1 MATQFP
7 NVDELEQ
14 AAAYRPS
21 VGANILNLLTGGI
34 YGGVTGK
41 SQKAMEAAAA
51 RQMLLQERAQER
63 GMERALFRN
72 KMQTALE
79 EGLQIPEGA
88 RKEDLDALIQQN
100 RIKRLREE
108 LRGFTGSEPA
118 ENLSVGE
125 LQGQLTRAR
134 TEAPQTAAM
143 RLSGQQARAMLGALQ
158 GQGAFPT
165 PMDTSRIPDEQAIA
179 QSKIAQARY
188 EQSIKTDASQRQELR
203 EIAAI
208 DDWRKA
214 TEAAVPDQK
223 KLSEIFPRLPDAY
236 QKSPEIRAQVG
247 LLDAI
252 SKDERKELNNLLSDY
267 SKGISIIGSVQ
278 KLVGDK
284 DYNDVSAMNFNS
296 FDSWRRGKGQT
307 LFKSTPEWA
316 QMNEIVQEFEDYMS
330 GKRKTL
336 FGASLTGNEL
346 ASAERLFGN
355 PNAANFLPTLIGILD
370 RQFSKDVIAESY
382 DPWGMYIPRDV
393 RKSFGEK
400 RKQYFEMRGKLRS
413 PSLGDVRQGQE
424 PAAPAAPAPQPT
436 RPDGTNAISQQLQLI
451 GNRIN
456 ELKSRKSTNIV
467 NPLNK

>member
-14 AAAYRPS
+14 AATYRPS

-108 LRGFTGSEPA
+108 LRGFTGTEPA

-125 LQGQLTRAR
+125 LQGQLKRAGA
-134 TEAPQTAAM
+134 EASQTAAM

-179 QSKIAQARY
+179 QSKIAQAQY

-203 EIAAI
+203 EIAAL

-214 TEAAVPDQK
+214 TEADVPDQK
-223 KLSEIFPRLPDAY
+223 KLMEIFPRLPDAY
-236 QKSPEIRAQVG
+236 QKSPEIRAQVK

-252 SKDERKELNNLLSDY
+252 SPAERKELNSLLSDY

-316 QMNEIVQEFEDYMS
+316 QINEIVQEFEDYMS

-355 PNAANFLPTLIGILD
+355 PTSANFIPTLIGILD
-370 RQFSKDVIAESY
+370 RQFSKDVIEESY

-393 RKSFGEK
+393 RKAFGDK

-436 RPDGTNAISQQLQLI
+436 RPAGSSRGGLTPEQRAAAER
-451 GNRIN
+451 RIN
-456 ELKSRKSTNIV
+456 ELLQKQ
-467 NPLNK
+467 

>member
-79 EGLQIPEGA
+79 EGLLIPEGA

-108 LRGFTGSEPA
+108 LRGFTGTEPA

-125 LQGQLTRAR
+125 LQGQLKRAGA
-134 TEAPQTAAM
+134 EASQTAAM
-143 RLSGQQARAMLGALQ
+143 RLSGQQSRAMLKALQ

-179 QSKIAQARY
+179 QSKIAQAQY

-203 EIAAI
+203 EIAAL
-208 DDWRKA
+208 DAWRKE
-214 TEAAVPDQK
+214 TEADVPDQK
-223 KLSEIFPRLPDAY
+223 KLMEIFPRLPDTY
-236 QKSPEIRAQVG
+236 QKDPAIRSQVG
-247 LLDAI
+247 LLNTI
-252 SKDERKELNNLLSDY
+252 STDERKNLRELTSGY
-267 SKGISIIGSVQ
+267 SKGVQLIGSIQ
-278 KLVGDK
+278 KLVGEK
-284 DYNDVSAMNFNS
+284 DYNQVSAMSFNS
-296 FDSWRRGKGQT
+296 LESWRRNQGQA
-307 LFKSTPEWA
+307 LFQQSPEWS
-316 QMNEIVQEFEDYMS
+316 QINEITQEFEDYMA
-330 GKRKTL
+330 GRRKNL

-346 ASAERLFGN
+346 ESARSLYGN
-355 PNAANFLPTLIGILD
+355 KNSANFLPTLIGILD
-370 RQFSKDVIAESY
+370 RQFAKDSIKEDYEDLGLFVPDALK
-382 DPWGMYIPRDV
+382 
-393 RKSFGEK
+393 KSVQNK
-400 RKQYFEMRGKLRS
+400 RNEYLKIRS
-413 PSLGDVRQGQE
+413 TLSAPSLE
-424 PAAPAAPAPQPT
+424 KPAAPAAPAPQPT
-436 RPDGTNAISQQLQLI
+436 RPAGSSRGGLTPEQRAAAER
-451 GNRIN
+451 RIN
-456 ELKSRKSTNIV
+456 ELLQKQ
-467 NPLNK
+467 

>member
-1 MATQFP
+1 LATQFP

-51 RQMLLQERAQER
+51 RQVLLQERAQER

-143 RLSGQQARAMLGALQ
+143 RLSGQQARAMLAALQ

-179 QSKIAQARY
+179 QSKIAQAQY

-203 EIAAI
+203 EIAAL
-208 DDWRKA
+208 DAWRKE
-214 TEAAVPDQK
+214 TEADVPDQK
-223 KLSEIFPRLPDAY
+223 IAHGD
-236 QKSPEIRAQVG
+236 
-247 LLDAI
+247 I
-252 SKDERKELNNLLSDY
+252 STS
-267 SKGISIIGSVQ
+267 S
-278 KLVGDK
+278 
-284 DYNDVSAMNFNS
+284 
-296 FDSWRRGKGQT
+296 
-307 LFKSTPEWA
+307 
-316 QMNEIVQEFEDYMS
+316 
-330 GKRKTL
+330 
-336 FGASLTGNEL
+336 
-346 ASAERLFGN
+346 
-355 PNAANFLPTLIGILD
+355 
-370 RQFSKDVIAESY
+370 
-382 DPWGMYIPRDV
+382 
-393 RKSFGEK
+393 
-400 RKQYFEMRGKLRS
+400 
-413 PSLGDVRQGQE
+413 
-424 PAAPAAPAPQPT
+424 
-436 RPDGTNAISQQLQLI
+436 
-451 GNRIN
+451 
-456 ELKSRKSTNIV
+456 
-467 NPLNK
+467 